1 MYLLGSVFI
10 LLIMG
15 LILIFAVGLPILA
28 AILVYHDANK
38 RIDCSPWLWALAAAF
53 VPCYIG
59 VIIYLIIRKDYPL
72 KSGAGDFGYRYS
84 GNHTESCYDSQYEE
98 GENAGFRY
106 TRLPVHWEKAFPD
119 LGKGSDHHCGSDCRD
134 LSHRFCRFRSE
145 SNCRLQCYI
154 QQSLSL
160 WILNTHPQRKKARKT
175 GLFIIR

>member
-106 TRLPVHWEKAFPD
+106 TGKKPFPTWAKALIIIVAVIVVICLIAFAV
-119 LGKGSDHHCGSDCRD
+119 SAV
-134 LSHRFCRFRSE
+134 
-145 SNCRLQCYI
+145 
-154 QQSLSL
+154 
-160 WILNTHPQRKKARKT
+160 KAIA
-175 GLFIIR
+175 GYSVIYSSPYHYGF